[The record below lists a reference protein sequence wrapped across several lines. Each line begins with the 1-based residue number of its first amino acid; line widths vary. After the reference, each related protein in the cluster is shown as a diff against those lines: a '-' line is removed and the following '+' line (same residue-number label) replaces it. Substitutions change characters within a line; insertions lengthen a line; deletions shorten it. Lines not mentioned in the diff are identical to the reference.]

1 LDFYNVFGTVN
12 TLFIIMSLYGMYSQ
26 LNTIWNRKRS
36 TQAKESPTSLLS
48 LNQFTVSYLAYLS
61 FFIYGYSIAPFNH
74 YIVWPRLIA
83 SLLVAGIL
91 YEIWQDRKTRSAKL
105 SFSIASATL
114 FLAVCGLF
122 AGHSTT
128 DPGRFISTAI
138 IIIVSVLIAQGYL
151 HQIKLIIHSGS
162 TGAIDLKMSQFIL
175 LMDLS
180 TIAFA
185 LSMGI
190 ALGWPLLV
198 LAISSGITKL
208 IIMFLFRW
216 VRTSPVAQ
224 QRRHQGAI

>member
-1 LDFYNVFGTVN
+1 
-12 TLFIIMSLYGMYSQ
+12 M
-26 LNTIWNRKRS
+26 
-36 TQAKESPTSLLS
+36 
-48 LNQFTVSYLAYLS
+48 
-61 FFIYGYSIAPFNH
+61 
-74 YIVWPRLIA
+74 
-83 SLLVAGIL
+83 
-91 YEIWQDRKTRSAKL
+91 
-105 SFSIASATL
+105 
-114 FLAVCGLF
+114 
-122 AGHSTT
+122 T

-138 IIIVSVLIAQGYL
+138 IIIVSVLIAQGYF
-151 HQIKLIIHSGS
+151 HQIKLVVRSGS

-198 LAISSGITKL
+198 LATTSGITKL

-224 QRRHQGAI
+224 QRRHQGEI